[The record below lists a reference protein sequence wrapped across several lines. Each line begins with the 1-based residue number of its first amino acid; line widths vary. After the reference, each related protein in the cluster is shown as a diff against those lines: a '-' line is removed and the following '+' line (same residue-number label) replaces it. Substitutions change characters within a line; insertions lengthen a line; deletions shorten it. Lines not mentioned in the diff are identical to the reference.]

1 MHVRQTSLDFLNH
14 HLSRASSAIT
24 GTTTEDDDDE
34 DRNNNIVELATLI
47 LPQHAA
53 EEGLEAGEGENVV
66 LEAQKETVDSIAA
79 AGGAHSTIVSAVVD
93 LEVLS
98 ELVGISEAE
107 FISDLHVE
115 MAENRVFDDDD
126 TQTYNEDENA
136 TVATEDQPLLQ
147 LSEEQGG
154 DEVLCDRLTL
164 TADPFIETLAETLNK
179 ETTSDSFHVVD
190 GISLPT
196 ISERS
201 PLAETSTVTIPEER
215 TATQDVEVGA
225 LDNTNTA
232 PLGAAA
238 TTKLDDEQHL
248 AHDAFLLQ
256 IPHLDG
262 EFENHFVLALPEI
275 RAPHSVTSSVSQV
288 SEEDDQFSVLQ
299 KVHSLLPPMPTLEL
313 PSDVV
318 DIQLEAHVDTIIDD
332 ELSFK
337 QLSIPAS
344 VEDTAT
350 LVTQAQQLQ
359 LDLVVKREVPTVGY
373 LILISG
379 LLALSSVG
387 AALDLQHGPS
397 DTLKTL
403 WRQLCTALVLSPLA
417 LKSLY
422 YEGIPDLS
430 RTQWMMLPLAGA
442 AYAYMCL
449 AFVVALDMTTMANAF
464 VLSNM
469 TSLVLILGRFVVG
482 LPVLKAEGI
491 GALLGFTGAAVCAN
505 DAAKS
510 MSGLIDGG
518 GSSTAMMGNAVALSA
533 SFGTAAYLL
542 FAKSLRSSLDIFVF
556 MFAVMSLGSVCLVLY
571 MLIDGEAFTWDMD
584 RDIGLFGWL
593 NPDFDRMPLE
603 LYMSVICNCV
613 GTTGYIAVLKY
624 FDPVVPSSVMLMEPV
639 VGSLLGVLAG
649 TSTLPG
655 SQTWFGDL
663 IVAAGTF
670 LVIRSGS
677 RKTEKIE
684 ATEALRT
691 FATKDDASTIASFKS
706 PLIPRKRTKTEEDAP
721 AKVVW
726 D

>member
-1 MHVRQTSLDFLNH
+1 MHSRQTSLDFLNH
-14 HLSRASSAIT
+14 HLSAIT
-24 GTTTEDDDDE
+24 GEDEEE
-34 DRNNNIVELATLI
+34 DRSNFVEMATLI

-53 EEGLEAGEGENVV
+53 EGGLEAGEGENVV

-79 AGGAHSTIVSAVVD
+79 AGAHSTIVSAVVD
-93 LEVLS
+93 LEILS

-126 TQTYNEDENA
+126 TQTHKENDNA
-136 TVATEDQPLLQ
+136 VVATEDQPLLG
-147 LSEEQGG
+147 LSEQEG
-154 DEVLCDRLTL
+154 DDVLCDRVTL
-164 TADPFIETLAETLNK
+164 TADPFIETLAETLNN
-179 ETTSDSFHVVD
+179 ETTSDGFHFAQVD
-190 GISLPT
+190 NVGLQT
-196 ISERS
+196 ISERF
-201 PLAETSTVTIPEER
+201 PLAEASTTMKPAER
-215 TATQDVEVGA
+215 TATLDVEAGGDP
-225 LDNTNTA
+225 DNTNTT
-232 PLGAAA
+232 PLEA
-238 TTKLDDEQHL
+238 TATKIDDDQHL

-256 IPHLDG
+256 IPHQDG
-262 EFENHFVLALPEI
+262 ESKDHFVLALPEI
-275 RAPHSVTSSVSQV
+275 RVQHSVTSSMSQV
-288 SEEDDQFSVLQ
+288 SEEDHHFSVLQ
-299 KVHSLLPPMPTLEL
+299 RVHSLLPPMPTLEL

-318 DIQLEAHVDTIIDD
+318 DIQLEAHMENVIDD
-332 ELSFK
+332 EVSFK
-337 QLSIPAS
+337 QMSIATS
-344 VEDTAT
+344 VGDTAT

-359 LDLVVKREVPTVGY
+359 LDLVVKREVPTIGY
-373 LILISG
+373 VILISG

-403 WRQLCTALVLSPLA
+403 WRQLCTALVLSPLV

-469 TSLVLILGRFVVG
+469 TSLVIILGRFVVG

-491 GALLGFTGAAVCAN
+491 GALLGFAGAAVCAN

-510 MSGLIDGG
+510 MAGLIDGG

-542 FAKSLRSSLDIFVF
+542 FAKSLRSSMDIFVF

-571 MLIDGEAFTWDMD
+571 MSINEEAYTWDTD
-584 RDIGLFGWL
+584 RNIGLFGWL
-593 NPDFDRMPLE
+593 NPNFDRLPLE
-603 LYMSVICNCV
+603 LYMAVVCNCV

-649 TSTLPG
+649 TAALPG
-655 SQTWFGDL
+655 AQTWFGDL
-663 IVAAGTF
+663 IVAGGTF

-677 RKTEKIE
+677 KTTEKIE
-684 ATEALRT
+684 ANEALRT
-691 FATKDDASTIASFKS
+691 FATGDDASTVASFKN